1 MQYVA
6 PQNAD
11 RQPPYGRL
19 DWFKLTDDAIR
30 NDVSAAIAALHDIKY
45 TGTVR
50 DDRMFPSRPAGKSF
64 RQVSINIRLS
74 LSISRAFRLNKGLPL
89 SGGSYGLM
97 VDYWQAAA
105 DLRRKNL
112 ADFIVGRF
120 PNDFEKKFGK
130 DIKTVL
136 TENPI
141 SHPPAAPYKQLDLAK
156 TLEEAKKIDGLNAAD
171 VEDFVNNYVDDY
183 NLHKDGGGR
192 THADAMEETQDMT
205 TCFRG

>member
-1 MQYVA
+1 M
-6 PQNAD
+6 
-11 RQPPYGRL
+11 
-19 DWFKLTDDAIR
+19 
-30 NDVSAAIAALHDIKY
+30 SAAIAALHDIRY
-45 TGTVR
+45 TRTVR
-50 DDRMFPSRPAGKSF
+50 DDRIFLSRPAGKIF
-64 RQVSINIRLS
+64 HQVSVNIRLS

-89 SGGSYGLM
+89 FGGSYGLM

-120 PNDFEKKFGK
+120 PNDFEKKFGI
-130 DIKTVL
+130 DIKAVL
-136 TENPI
+136 TEDPI

-192 THADAMEETQDMT
+192 THADAIEETQDMT